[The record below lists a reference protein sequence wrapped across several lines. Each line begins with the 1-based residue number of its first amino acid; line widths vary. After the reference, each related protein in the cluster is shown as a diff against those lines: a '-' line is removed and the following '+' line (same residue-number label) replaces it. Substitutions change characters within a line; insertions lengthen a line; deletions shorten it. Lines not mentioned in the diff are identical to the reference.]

1 MSGKVKRRGADG
13 RHDTTSTNGNNWEIV
28 PTNTLVGIILGVL
41 FIYLFFRH
49 LLFVLMF
56 MDLVLGWLRKFD
68 WFPKEGK
75 RRKTLVHWII
85 ALVLFFGFLSVAGSA
100 GWLEFIP
107 Q

>member
-1 MSGKVKRRGADG
+1 MESK
-13 RHDTTSTNGNNWEIV
+13 TTASTNGNSWEIV
-28 PTNTLVGIILGVL
+28 PANTLAGVVLGVL

-49 LLFVLMF
+49 FMLLLMIS
-56 MDLVLGWLRKFD
+56 DLILGWLRKFS

-75 RRKTLVHWII
+75 RRKTFIHWII
-85 ALVLFFGFLSVAGSA
+85 ALALFLGFLFVAGSA

>member
-1 MSGKVKRRGADG
+1 M
-13 RHDTTSTNGNNWEIV
+13 TTSVNGNSWEIA
-28 PTNTLVGIILGVL
+28 PTNTFAGVILGVL

-49 LLFVLMF
+49 FMFVLML
-56 MDLVLGWLRKFD
+56 MDLILGWLRKFN

-75 RRKTLVHWII
+75 RRSTFIHWII
-85 ALVLFFGFLSVAGSA
+85 ALAAFFGFLSLAGSA

>member
-1 MSGKVKRRGADG
+1 MYSMESTI
-13 RHDTTSTNGNNWEIV
+13 TTSTNGNSWEIV
-28 PTNTLVGIILGVL
+28 PANTVVGIILGVL

-49 LLFVLMF
+49 FMFVLMF
-56 MDLVLGWLRKFD
+56 MDLILGWLRKFN

-75 RRKTLVHWII
+75 RRKTFIHWVI
-85 ALVLFFGFLSVAGSA
+85 ALALFLGFLSVTSSA

>member
-1 MSGKVKRRGADG
+1 MAG
-13 RHDTTSTNGNNWEIV
+13 TINTSHNGSSWEIV
-28 PTNTLVGIILGVL
+28 PTNTFAGIILGVL

-49 LLFVLMF
+49 FMFVLMF
-56 MDLVLGWLRKFD
+56 MDLILGWLRKFN

-75 RRKTLVHWII
+75 RLRAFIHWII
-85 ALVLFFGFLSVAGSA
+85 ALALFFGFLSVAGSA

>member
-1 MSGKVKRRGADG
+1 METTI
-13 RHDTTSTNGNNWEIV
+13 TTSTNSNSWEIV
-28 PTNTLVGIILGVL
+28 PANAVTGVVLAVL

-49 LLFVLMF
+49 FLFALMF
-56 MDLVLGWLRKFD
+56 MDIIIGWLRKFN

-75 RRKTLVHWII
+75 RRKTFIHWLI
-85 ALVLFFGFLSVAGSA
+85 ALGLFIGFLSVAGMA

>member
-1 MSGKVKRRGADG
+1 MESK
-13 RHDTTSTNGNNWEIV
+13 TTASTNGNSWEIV
-28 PTNTLVGIILGVL
+28 PANTLAGVVLGVL

-49 LLFVLMF
+49 FMLFLMISE
-56 MDLVLGWLRKFD
+56 LILGWLRKFS

-75 RRKTLVHWII
+75 RRKTFIHWII
-85 ALVLFFGFLSVAGSA
+85 ALALFLGFLFVAGSA

>member
-1 MSGKVKRRGADG
+1 MERTI
-13 RHDTTSTNGNNWEIV
+13 TTSTNGNSWEIV
-28 PTNTLVGIILGVL
+28 PTNAVAGVILGVL

-49 LLFVLMF
+49 FMFVLMF
-56 MDLVLGWLRKFD
+56 MDLILGWLRKFN

-75 RRKTLVHWII
+75 RWKTFIHWVV
-85 ALVLFFGFLSVAGSA
+85 ALALLLGFLFVAGSA